1 MSLVLANVDPA
12 FARQQY
18 DALRTNFVDYNWGI
32 PAGREYPHGVNGA
45 SDVDSGPLVLGFSGP
60 ASVLGAGAAIANGDD
75 SLASTLLATIE
86 MVGMPFELG
95 GGRQYAGGYLP
106 VGDGFLAWARSAPPP
121 PGAVYE
127 TIIPPGWRLM
137 IHAIS
142 LLLAGAL
149 VFATLGG
156 RRF

>member
-1 MSLVLANVDPA
+1 MMSLVLADVDPA

-75 SLASTLLATIE
+75 SLAGTLLAPPLRWSCPSSWAAAGNTLAATFRWA
-86 MVGMPFELG
+86 MVFSR
-95 GGRQYAGGYLP
+95 GRALRHRRQGLYMR
-106 VGDGFLAWARSAPPP
+106 RSS
-121 PGAVYE
+121 
-127 TIIPPGWRLM
+127 R
-137 IHAIS
+137 
-142 LLLAGAL
+142 LAGD
-149 VFATLGG
+149 
-156 RRF
+156 